1 MSLTAHQELNQQ
13 LLDEYVKTINPKFV
27 DYVKSGTLKDYEKAL
42 ESLNNEIDLIS
53 LNVKKLSI
61 MGDDDLYL
69 LQESE
74 NQEKKTQHI
83 KECKAYEVEHQRY
96 EDKRL
101 VLTCLRY
108 NMPPINNTFSR
119 IVKNCQCK
127 IEDQNQFN
135 VKPDSKIKLD
145 FMTPSVYKKT
155 KIESL
160 TAELKSLY
168 EIIGKDKVAIEECR
182 AEYLNIKKQ
191 LDNFDVYLLTVD
203 VEGQE
208 YQQIFYD
215 DRTTMINEQLWKDTK
230 GAIFGAIIKEHVLID
245 QQQLLKRLDLM
256 ALEQRM
262 FHNKYPEQGYEIKIE
277 YIL

>member
-27 DYVKSGTLKDYEKAL
+27 DYVKSGTLQDYEKIFG
-42 ESLNNEIDLIS
+42 SLTNEIELIS
-53 LNVKKLSI
+53 LNIKALSI
-61 MGDDDLYL
+61 MSDDDLYL

-74 NQEKKTQHI
+74 NQEKKTKHI
-83 KECKAYEVEHQRY
+83 KECMAYEVEHQRY

-101 VLTCLRY
+101 VLTCLR
-108 NMPPINNTFSR
+108 NNLPPINNTFSR
-119 IVKNCQCK
+119 IVKNCQRK

-160 TAELKSLY
+160 TAELKTLH
-168 EIIGKDKVAIEECR
+168 ETIGKDTVAIEEYR
-182 AEYLNIKKQ
+182 SEYLTFKKQ

-203 VEGQE
+203 VEGQQ

-215 DRTTMINEQLWKDTK
+215 DRTTMLNEQLWRDVKS
-230 GAIFGAIIKEHVLID
+230 AIFDVVIKDHILIN
-245 QQQLLKRLDLM
+245 QQQFRKRLDLM